1 MIRVYTR
8 RPPGFYLITDVQSI
22 TFTSSRVNDLNSH
35 YLLGGASFMKFTFFN
50 YLCANHYGMHMVRR
64 FKVITMTVCIGYMV
78 AIAFGLA
85 PQLVS
90 LIAVATA
97 GKTILSAIGIGFAI
111 CETIAFC
118 QKLGGYKRAIARK
131 FY

>member
-1 MIRVYTR
+1 
-8 RPPGFYLITDVQSI
+8 
-22 TFTSSRVNDLNSH
+22 
-35 YLLGGASFMKFTFFN
+35 MKFTFFN

-118 QKLGGYKRAIARK
+118 QKLGGYKRAVARK
-131 FY
+131 FYQVNMLTYTDRCLSIGFYLYYIVLYWRLNC

>member
-1 MIRVYTR
+1 
-8 RPPGFYLITDVQSI
+8 
-22 TFTSSRVNDLNSH
+22 
-35 YLLGGASFMKFTFFN
+35 MKFTFFN

-90 LIAVATA
+90 LIAIATA

-118 QKLGGYKRAIARK
+118 QKLGGYKRAVARK